1 MKTVILADTF
11 EGLIQ
16 KNIVIKKPAAQISI
30 FSLYQKKSKTTLVF
44 SNFLKNQYFI
54 YANRFILNFN

>member
-16 KNIVIKKPAAQISI
+16 KNIGIKKPAAQISI
-30 FSLYQKKSKTTLVF
+30 FSLYQKKSKLP
-44 SNFLKNQYFI
+44 
-54 YANRFILNFN
+54 